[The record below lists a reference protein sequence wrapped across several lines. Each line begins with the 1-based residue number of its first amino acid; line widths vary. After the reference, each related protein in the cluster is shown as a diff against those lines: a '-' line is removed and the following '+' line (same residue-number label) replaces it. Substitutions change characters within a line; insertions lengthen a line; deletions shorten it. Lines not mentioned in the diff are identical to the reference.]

1 MMVMVLRVALA
12 ASDGQQKNQ
21 LLPLAQILPVMALP
35 RWGPRD
41 LAQPQFPHLGPFQK
55 CPGAMA
61 VVFSELFVY
70 GK

>member
-41 LAQPQFPHLGPFQK
+41 LAQPQFPHLVTERDGLRDLWESFQ
-55 CPGAMA
+55 
-61 VVFSELFVY
+61 L
-70 GK
+70 